1 MCLFYN
7 FLISYERN
15 KKESRHFY
23 AGTLMAANTFAKI
36 EIFFQIG
43 EIKMGIFVKSYH
55 YDM

>member
-1 MCLFYN
+1 MCLFYK

-23 AGTLMAANTFAKI
+23 AGTLMVANTFAKI

-43 EIKMGIFVKSYH
+43 EIKNGNFC
-55 YDM
+55 

>member
-7 FLISYERN
+7 LLISYERN

-23 AGTLMAANTFAKI
+23 AGTLMVANTFAKI